1 MTRTAV
7 LVTEGVRKAER
18 FPVSRKRKPGL
29 PAHRPAGVNRLTAN
43 EKDYAEAILAVLA
56 AVPRNVIR
64 EQFNQPVG
72 GPAGQV
78 IVERFERVQPFLGEL
93 TLWQLNESGAAMFN
107 EIKREVAAEWK
118 TLEKATPSQT
128 AMTLRFDRAS
138 PNATAYASMSS
149 ANMVRDMAD
158 TQIRAVR
165 SVVATAFNEGV
176 TRPQTSRALYQLLG
190 KMPTPKG
197 AVVGNYAVG
206 QIFGDATRGLTVR
219 YADAVVNRATKIM
232 AQSPNLSTAQLKKRV
247 DAYGNRLRRARART
261 IARTEMMRASNQG
274 RLQGMWQAADQGLIN
289 PVLAKKQWVTSSFDV
304 CKICVPLNGQ
314 TVGLRETFGNHG
326 QAPPAHPNC
335 RCVVRELPDP
345 LTYGTPTSVGTG
357 MTGSPMQFIRPSKPG
372 LKIEDLALSPGVVA
386 QPGAVVGQPGARG
399 ALIGD
404 DIDLPKPVAAEPVV
418 PDIDLPLPKQPT
430 GRVEAMQSGEYFEDS
445 AERLVNEAN
454 AIGKRKATDWES
466 AKFGDDGKAWQYGE
480 GSDYGMSV
488 IAREQGFDGLP
499 KIVSE
504 SQMTDLKWAEM
515 IPEMDQANSKI
526 FYRGIGADTAAELD
540 HYVDDFLMNSDL
552 PYQGR
557 GIYGNGTY
565 VTDSFEIA
573 SDYSQA
579 KLGIATR
586 GGDPSSKDWAHSK
599 VLKMALDPDAKVVDS
614 EDVAIWASELDNKYR
629 GVIAARDSDLERI
642 IKRYETESGVT
653 LHGRE
658 YGGEGFATLVKRLG
672 DVDGEYGPARA
683 KINKLVQDGKVRTTT
698 DLRSMTQDEIDAIFN
713 DDVIGFRLNADNTIP
728 FPEEAATP
736 EQAKLIEKVFSRQS
750 AIEGRDT
757 EVLYGERIGWFNDDL
772 GKKIPDS
779 IDAPSGFGNYDK
791 VLKARDEAKAQ
802 QALLSD
808 PGRVAA
814 SQGYDAIR
822 VATPNPTGFH
832 ELDDEYWV
840 ILNRTALSVLD
851 PKEIVI

>member
-1 MTRTAV
+1 
-7 LVTEGVRKAER
+7 
-18 FPVSRKRKPGL
+18 
-29 PAHRPAGVNRLTAN
+29 
-43 EKDYAEAILAVLA
+43 LAVLA

-78 IVERFERVQPFLGEL
+78 IVERFERVQPFLEEL

-176 TRPQTSRALYQLLG
+176 TRPQTSKALYQLLG

-247 DAYGNRLRRARART
+247 DVYGNRLRRSRARM

-274 RLQGMWQAADQGLIN
+274 RLQGMWQAADQGLVN
-289 PVLAKKQWVTSSFDV
+289 PTLAKKQWVTSSFDV
-304 CKICVPLNGQ
+304 CPICVPLNGQ

-335 RCVVRELPDP
+335 RCVVRMLPDP
-345 LTYGTPTSVGTG
+345 MTFGLPTTTGTG
-357 MTGSPMQFIRPSKPG
+357 QTGSPMQFVRPSKPG
-372 LKIEDLALSPGVVA
+372 LKIEDLVLSPGVVA
-386 QPGAVVGQPGARG
+386 QPGALVGQPRARG

-404 DIDLPKPVAAEPVV
+404 DVDLPRPVAAEPVV
-418 PDIDLPLPKQPT
+418 PDVDLPLPKQPT
-430 GRVEAMQSGEYFEDS
+430 GRVEALQSEDYFLDN
-445 AERLVNEAN
+445 AEKFVDDANRLGREGQNE
-454 AIGKRKATDWES
+454 ILSRHHSD
-466 AKFGDDGKAWQYGE
+466 GDAWVFGE

-504 SQMTDLKWAEM
+504 SQMSDLKWAEM
-515 IPEMDQANSKI
+515 VPEMDQANSKI
-526 FYRGIGADTAAELD
+526 FYRGIGGDTAGELD
-540 HYVDDFLMNSDL
+540 GFVDDFLKNTDN
-552 PYQGR
+552 PYQGH
-557 GIYGNGTY
+557 GIYGSGTY
-565 VTDSFEIA
+565 MTDDLEAAIY
-573 SDYSQA
+573 YSKRKA
-579 KLGIATR
+579 GVATR
-586 GGDPSSKDWAHSK
+586 GADPSNKEWTHSK

-614 EDVAIWASELDNKYR
+614 DDLHELMQDADNRYRSIRQRTEKDLDDIITEYEEFTGDILMGAGKHGGKGSYGSVDLWELDVRNNVDQVVESKLDDL
-629 GVIAARDSDLERI
+629 IAAGKLRTKN
-642 IKRYETESGVT
+642 IKMSG
-653 LHGRE
+653 
-658 YGGEGFATLVKRLG
+658 
-672 DVDGEYGPARA
+672 
-683 KINKLVQDGKVRTTT
+683 
-698 DLRSMTQDEIDAIFN
+698 MTQSEIDNVFN
-713 DDVIGFRLNADNTIP
+713 EDVIGFKLDPGNKIPMPGTRPEAEAD
-728 FPEEAATP
+728 
-736 EQAKLIEKVFSRQS
+736 LITRIF
-750 AIEGRDT
+750 GRDNHF
-757 EVLYGERIGWFNDDL
+757 GERIGWDTDDL
-772 GKKIPDS
+772 VNQIPDS
-779 IDAPSGFGNYDK
+779 INARSGAGTYRE
-791 VLKARDEAKAQ
+791 VLQQETEAKWQ
-802 QALLSD
+802 QLLLMD
-808 PGRVAA
+808 DGRYAA

-822 VATPNPTGFH
+822 KIDPNPTGM
-832 ELDDEYWV
+832 EVLDLEYWV
-840 ILNRTALSVLD
+840 LLNRTALSVLD
-851 PKEIVI
+851 PLEIVT